1 MDLLEGF
8 FEGSHYK
15 PNPNAKA
22 QRTQRTAK
30 EIDKNQM
37 QLQQR

>member
-22 QRTQRTAK
+22 QRTAK